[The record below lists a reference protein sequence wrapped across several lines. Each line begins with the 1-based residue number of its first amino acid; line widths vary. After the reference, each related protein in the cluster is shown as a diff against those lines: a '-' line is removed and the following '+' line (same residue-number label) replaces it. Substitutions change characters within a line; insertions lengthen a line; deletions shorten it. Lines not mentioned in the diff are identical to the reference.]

1 MELMDQIY
9 FLTNQNSTDIAAL
22 KVQLEH
28 IQRTLDDVV
37 KRLDVAAQENLKRD
51 EKILD
56 CSSDVLQILQILDR
70 IVIPSEAPG
79 SNDSKEFS
87 LPEAI
92 ESLEKLSS

>member
-1 MELMDQIY
+1 MDQIY
-9 FLTNQNSTDIAAL
+9 FLINQNSTDIGAI
-22 KVQLEH
+22 KVQMAH
-28 IQRTLDDVV
+28 IQNTLDSVV
-37 KRLDVAAQENLKRD
+37 KRLDEITLENLKRD

-70 IVIPSEAPG
+70 IVISSEVPG

-92 ESLEKLSS
+92 ESLERLSS

>member
-1 MELMDQIY
+1 MDQIY
-9 FLTNQNSTDIAAL
+9 FLINQNSTDIAAL

-37 KRLDVAAQENLKRD
+37 KRLDITAQENLKRD

-87 LPEAI
+87 LQKP
-92 ESLEKLSS
+92 SNHLKS

>member
-1 MELMDQIY
+1 MDQIY
-9 FLTNQNSTDIAAL
+9 FLINQNSTDIGAI
-22 KVQLEH
+22 KVQMAH
-28 IQRTLDDVV
+28 IQNTLDGVV
-37 KRLDVAAQENLKRD
+37 KRLDEITLENLKRD

-70 IVIPSEAPG
+70 IVISSEVPG

-92 ESLEKLSS
+92 ESLERLSS

>member
-1 MELMDQIY
+1 MDQIY
-9 FLTNQNSTDIAAL
+9 FLINQNSADIGAIE
-22 KVQLEH
+22 VQMAH
-28 IQRTLDDVV
+28 IQNTLDSVV
-37 KRLDVAAQENLKRD
+37 KRLDEITLENLKRD

-70 IVIPSEAPG
+70 IVISSEVPG

-92 ESLEKLSS
+92 ESLERLSS

>member
-1 MELMDQIY
+1 MDQIY
-9 FLTNQNSTDIAAL
+9 FLINQNSTDIGAIKA
-22 KVQLEH
+22 QMAH
-28 IQRTLDDVV
+28 IQNTLDSVV
-37 KRLDVAAQENLKRD
+37 KRLDEITLENLKRD

-70 IVIPSEAPG
+70 IVISSEVPG

-92 ESLEKLSS
+92 ESLERLSS

>member
-1 MELMDQIY
+1 MDQIY
-9 FLTNQNSTDIAAL
+9 FLINQNSTDIGAIKA
-22 KVQLEH
+22 QMAH
-28 IQRTLDDVV
+28 IQNTLDSVV
-37 KRLDVAAQENLKRD
+37 KRLDEITLENLKRD

-70 IVIPSEAPG
+70 IVFSSEVPG

-92 ESLEKLSS
+92 ESLERLSS